1 MKTNQKIMKVKNFSE
16 FLKEEMY
23 VQPSMLTQPVTQP
36 VQTPPQL
43 QTPQAQPVKIDLN
56 LVKKSIDF
64 IYLNKDSNMDKVK
77 QVCEVA
83 KSPENQPYIF
93 GVVVIPEF
101 VSEVKKYLEDSDI
114 KTITTVSYPDGNLNT
129 SEKLKLIQKS
139 ISDGADEIN
148 VVMNYKKLLEAM
160 IDTDKEKQ
168 TKTFDDL
175 KTDIRTLTEYC
186 KERSKSIKVIIEME
200 ALNDVK
206 TISKAVEICKNANVD
221 FITTST
227 DMYAQKTNYNFEQK
241 LKDVT
246 ETILP
251 LIQGVG
257 DININFCGGVTTGDK
272 LMKCLSIDKVSR
284 VTTSTNPQML
294 INQQPQPQTQ
304 TQ

>member
-1 MKTNQKIMKVKNFSE
+1 MKVKNFSE

>member
-1 MKTNQKIMKVKNFSE
+1 MKVKNYSE

-23 VQPSMLTQPVTQP
+23 IQPSVLTQPPTQP
-36 VQTPPQL
+36 VQQQPQL
-43 QTPQAQPVKIDLN
+43 QTPPAQPVKIDLN

-64 IYLNKDSNMDKVK
+64 TYLNKDSNMDKVK

-148 VVMNYKKLLEAM
+148 VVMNYKKLLTAM
-160 IDTDKEKQ
+160 IDIDKEKQ
-168 TKTFDDL
+168 EKTFDDI

-186 KERSKSIKVIIEME
+186 KERSKNIKIVIEME
-200 ALNDVK
+200 ALNDTK

-227 DMYAQKTNYNFEQK
+227 DMYTQKTNYNFEQK

-257 DININFCGGVTTGDK
+257 DININFCGGVTSGDK
-272 LMKCLSIDKVSR
+272 LMKCLSVDKVGR

-294 INQQPQPQTQ
+294 LSQQPQPQIQ